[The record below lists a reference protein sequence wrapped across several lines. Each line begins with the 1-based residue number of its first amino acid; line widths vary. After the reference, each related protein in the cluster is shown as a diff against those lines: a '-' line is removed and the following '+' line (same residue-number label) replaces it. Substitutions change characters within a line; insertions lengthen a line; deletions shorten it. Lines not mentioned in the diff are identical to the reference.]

1 MLEHLGI
8 SDILQVHAA
17 LNRERNDY
25 EVAFLQLRLC
35 TFCMAGGWFR
45 DDLI

>member
-17 LNRERNDY
+17 LNRERDDY
-25 EVAFLQLRLC
+25 EVAFLQLRFC
-35 TFCMAGGWFR
+35 TFFMAGGRFR